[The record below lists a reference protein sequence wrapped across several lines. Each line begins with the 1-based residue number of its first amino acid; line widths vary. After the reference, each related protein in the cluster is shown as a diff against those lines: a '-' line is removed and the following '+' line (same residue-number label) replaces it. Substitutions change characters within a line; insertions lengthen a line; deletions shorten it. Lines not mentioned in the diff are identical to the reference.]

1 MDKKE
6 GSSTNFMPD
15 DLLEVIC
22 ILERGKK
29 HNSYKIIRKRNYFS
43 LITKFPAKNGE
54 STPLKNFASAR
65 GTATHQE
72 QREFSSDDKL
82 PNKRR
87 KRRRNKSSHASRSA
101 NHHTDKKLKDSSNIR
116 LAQQK
121 PKKKSSAQVASQH
134 TDKKREDSSDV
145 QLAQPKPKKKS
156 PAQVAR
162 DRARRREF
170 WKRMRIPRQ
179 LRAENLA
186 LHYRLLKHRRKPV
199 HSPLW
204 SASQSQRT
212 PAAWIVH
219 LMILSHTSCKKQRR

>member
-29 HNSYKIIRKRNYFS
+29 HYLYKIIRKRNYFS

-54 STPLKNFASAR
+54 PTPLKNCASAR
-65 GTATHQE
+65 GTATHQD

-101 NHHTDKKLKDSSNIR
+101 SQQKDKKLKDSSDVR

-121 PKKKSSAQVASQH
+121 PKKKSSARGASQH
-134 TDKKREDSSDV
+134 WRPTWFYHLIDKGVLLTDLHLQPCFIILYRSSN
-145 QLAQPKPKKKS
+145 LQPCS
-156 PAQVAR
+156 V
-162 DRARRREF
+162 
-170 WKRMRIPRQ
+170 MSSCIHLRI
-179 LRAENLA
+179 
-186 LHYRLLKHRRKPV
+186 
-199 HSPLW
+199 
-204 SASQSQRT
+204 
-212 PAAWIVH
+212 
-219 LMILSHTSCKKQRR
+219 SCCVCDFII